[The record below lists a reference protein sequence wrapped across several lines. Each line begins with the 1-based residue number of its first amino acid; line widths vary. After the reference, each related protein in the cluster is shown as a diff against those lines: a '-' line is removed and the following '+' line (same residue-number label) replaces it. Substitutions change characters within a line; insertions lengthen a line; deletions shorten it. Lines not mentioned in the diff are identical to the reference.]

1 MICVSVSH
9 RNQLEKAV
17 ESGAEML
24 ELRLDLIGE
33 KPDKLFP
40 SIPKSIKTVVTCRPG
55 TYKDDERA
63 AMLKEGLEL
72 GAAYVDLETES
83 PDAFLSDIKQTAKNN
98 NAGVIVSYHN
108 FERTPGREDLESV
121 MIGCYERGGD
131 IAKIATRVNGSD
143 DILNLIGLYGL
154 PGQKVILGMGIQG
167 RILRIVGPY
176 LGAVFTFASLEEGEE
191 TAPGQM
197 SIKQMNDIYKVI
209 YNS

>member
-17 ESGAEML
+17 GSGAEML
-24 ELRLDLIGE
+24 ELRLDLIRE

-40 SIPKSIKTVVTCRPG
+40 AIPRSLQTVVTCRPG
-55 TYKDDERA
+55 TYKDNERA
-63 AMLKEGLEL
+63 ALLKEGLAL

-83 PDAFLSDIKQTAKNN
+83 PESFLSDIKQTAAYHK
-98 NAGVIVSYHN
+98 ARVIMSYHN

-143 DILNLIGLYGL
+143 DILNLVGLYGL
-154 PGQKVILGMGIQG
+154 PGQKVILGMGPQG

-191 TAPGQM
+191 TAPGQL

-209 YNS
+209 DKS

>member
-9 RNQLEKAV
+9 RNQLERAV
-17 ESGAEML
+17 GSGAEIL
-24 ELRLDLIGE
+24 ELRLDLIRE

-40 SIPKSIKTVVTCRPG
+40 AIPRSLQTVVTCRPG
-55 TYKDDERA
+55 TYKDNERA
-63 AMLKEGLEL
+63 ALLKEGLAL

-83 PDAFLSDIKQTAKNN
+83 PESFLSELKQTAENHK
-98 NAGVIVSYHN
+98 ARVIISYHN

-154 PGQKVILGMGIQG
+154 PGQKVILGMGPLG

-191 TAPGQM
+191 TAPGQL

-209 YNS
+209 DKS